1 MNVVWIRSLGDN
13 ITFHLPSSFL
23 TFGVR
28 GSGKSSLLEEIAEQ
42 YLKRGSNIL
51 DLYGSRDGEGLG
63 WLRNPLIANKKV
75 LLLHGSN
82 TSVACSYDTKAISDY
97 KLEDL
102 NKYDLII
109 SAGPMY
115 SSPDV
120 EYSEINT
127 VIDSIYLRRTYK
139 RLGFIVIREA
149 GNLLY
154 SRLKVSPDQTM
165 AKKKMI
171 YFCNESRH
179 SGFAIGI
186 DAQKLTSVDLEV
198 RNATDF
204 IFLKSLGILGLP
216 KDWRFLYGIF
226 EPLRLQ
232 NMRPKE
238 FVCMTAR
245 GSIGYGQFKEVPWHK
260 KPKEDILRL
269 TGIEVEHG
277 SELIRTKTRAQVG
290 DLEHADFITK
300 RLDGLSLRDI
310 AQDKW
315 SSSTICTHIDTHN
328 KDIARLTEC
337 KRCTRAKSPHNRT
350 IIDPEAS

>member
-1 MNVVWIRSLGDN
+1 MRVIWVRHLGDN

-23 TFGVR
+23 SFGIR

-63 WLRNPLIANKKV
+63 WLRSPLIANKKV

-109 SAGPMY
+109 SAGPLY

-127 VIDSIYLRRTYK
+127 VIDSIYLRRTY
-139 RLGFIVIREA
+139 RHLGFILIREA

-171 YFCNESRH
+171 YFVNESRH
-179 SGFAIGI
+179 SGFAIGV
-186 DAQKLTSVDLEV
+186 DAQKLTSIDLEI

-216 KDWRFLYGIF
+216 KDWHFLYSIF
-226 EPLRLQ
+226 NPLALQ
-232 NMRPKE
+232 NLSQSK
-238 FVCMTAR
+238 FICMTAR
-245 GSIGYGQFKEVPWHK
+245 GSIGYGNFNEIPWHK

-277 SELIRTKTRAQVG
+277 TELVKTKTRAQVG
-290 DLEHADFITK
+290 DIEHADFITK
-300 RLDGLSLRDI
+300 RLDGLSVRSI
-310 AQDKW
+310 AGDKW
-315 SSSTICTHIDTHN
+315 SSSTICTHVAAHN
-328 KDIARLTEC
+328 EDIARLGEC
-337 KRCTRAKSPHNRT
+337 KRCTRAKSPHNKT
-350 IIDPEAS
+350 AIVSDSS